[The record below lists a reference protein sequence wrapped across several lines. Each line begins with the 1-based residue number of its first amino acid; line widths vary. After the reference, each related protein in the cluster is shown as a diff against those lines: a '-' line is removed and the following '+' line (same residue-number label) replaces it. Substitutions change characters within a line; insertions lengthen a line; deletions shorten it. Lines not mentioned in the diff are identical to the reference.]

1 MCTEQGLISQ
11 LQHTEMLL
19 TSSLDSGFAAQDK
32 PKKILGYAL
41 IVSLIRRA
49 IRLGLL
55 EVANQKRAISK
66 HDVVLVFHN
75 QRSAASPLCGD
86 GWDPLHLTVQ
96 HQRLFLNSDDV
107 TGLQGE

>member
-1 MCTEQGLISQ
+1 
-11 LQHTEMLL
+11 MLL
-19 TSSLDSGFAAQDK
+19 TSSLNSGFAAQDQ
-32 PKKILGYAL
+32 PKEILGYAL

-55 EVANQKRAISK
+55 EMTNQKRAISK
-66 HDVVLVFHN
+66 HDVVLVLHN
-75 QRSAASPLCGD
+75 QRSVAPPLRGD